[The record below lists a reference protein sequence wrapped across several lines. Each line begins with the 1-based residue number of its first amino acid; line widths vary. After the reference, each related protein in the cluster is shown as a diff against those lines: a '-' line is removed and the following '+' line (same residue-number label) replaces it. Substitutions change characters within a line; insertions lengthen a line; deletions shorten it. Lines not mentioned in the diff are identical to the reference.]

1 MRNDDVALIQRIL
14 AGDENAFATLIEK
27 YQRRV
32 HAVAFRKVRDFQ
44 TAEDITQE
52 TFLRVHQKLATLND
66 PTKFSGWLYA
76 IVDHLCIAWYR
87 ENRLQTESLQDIYI
101 SEIETD
107 VYSRYI
113 ATEHAK
119 TTAVA
124 QQDLVKRLLTKL
136 KESDREVITLHY
148 FEEMTSSE
156 IGEFLGVSENTIK
169 SRLYRARQQLKK
181 YESMI
186 QEALEITT
194 SGLIK
199 EKTVMAEEVKDRV
212 KLETRQS
219 FLKEKQ
225 RTLESNLEGLQRH
238 RKEVVETRDRHLAE
252 VDEKIQSITE
262 EIDACRNELSKIADL
277 QAELQ
282 VTTEAL
288 DITTNGEHHPQ
299 HPLKGEISMSDKMK
313 NKSEVDPKLEEMQR
327 QITDL
332 QEQISG
338 IAANLDAS
346 IDSGKRVALDA
357 LFRLP
362 HDAKDAITWCYAGAY
377 RAASGQ
383 QSRRGSI
390 WSDSIDNFISRAP
403 DAEIVKLA
411 KFFTNPTV
419 VAVLRQL
426 VEGKKSVADLAK
438 GCGVSESEM
447 EKTVALL
454 IDGSL
459 VGRTEDDLV
468 EPKNDAVFYFL
479 NFVGM
484 TRVYLNPKDH

>member
-14 AGDENAFATLIEK
+14 TGDENAFATLIEK
-27 YQRRV
+27 YQRQV
-32 HAVAFRKVRDFQ
+32 HALAFRKVGNFQ

-66 PTKFSGWLYA
+66 PAKFSGWLYA
-76 IVDHLCIAWYR
+76 IVNHLCIAWYR
-87 ENRLQTESLQDIYI
+87 ENRLQTESLQEIYI

-119 TTAVA
+119 TTDVV

-156 IGEFLGVSENTIK
+156 IGELLGVSENTIK

-186 QEALEITT
+186 QE
-194 SGLIK
+194 
-199 EKTVMAEEVKDRV
+199 V
-212 KLETRQS
+212 
-219 FLKEKQ
+219 
-225 RTLESNLEGLQRH
+225 
-238 RKEVVETRDRHLAE
+238 
-252 VDEKIQSITE
+252 
-262 EIDACRNELSKIADL
+262 
-277 QAELQ
+277 
-282 VTTEAL
+282 L
-288 DITTNGEHHPQ
+288 DITTEGKHRSQ
-299 HPLKGEISMSDKMK
+299 HQLKGEINMADEGR
-313 NKSEVDPKLEEMQR
+313 NQSEVDTKLEKMQR

-338 IAANLDAS
+338 IAANLDNS
-346 IDSGKRVALDA
+346 IRDDKSAALNA
-357 LFRLP
+357 LLQLP
-362 HDAKDAITWCYAGAY
+362 NDTNDTNDPITWCYAGAY

-383 QSRRGSI
+383 RSSRGSI
-390 WSDSIDNFISRAP
+390 WTTSTDSFISKAP

-411 KFFTNPTV
+411 TFFTNPTI

-426 VEGKKSVADLAK
+426 VAGKKSVTDLAN
-438 GCGVSESEM
+438 GCSISESEM
-447 EKTVALL
+447 EETVALL
-454 IDGSL
+454 IDGAL
-459 VGRTEDDLV
+459 VKRTEDDLI

-484 TRVYLNPKDH
+484 VTVYLNPEDYHPQD

>member
-14 AGDENAFATLIEK
+14 AGDENAFESLIRK
-27 YQRRV
+27 YQKQV
-32 HAVAFRKVRDFQ
+32 HALAFRKVGDFQ

-52 TFLRVHQKLATLND
+52 TFLQVHQKLATLND
-66 PTKFSGWLYA
+66 PAKFSGWLYA
-76 IVDHLCIAWYR
+76 IVNHLCIAWYR
-87 ENRLQTESLQDIYI
+87 KNRLQTESLQELHI
-101 SEIETD
+101 SAVEKD
-107 VYSRYI
+107 AYSRYI

-119 TTAVA
+119 TTAAV

-136 KESDREVITLHY
+136 KESDREVITLYY
-148 FEEMTSSE
+148 FEDMTSSE
-156 IGEFLGVSENTIK
+156 IGELLGVSENTIK
-169 SRLYRARQQLKK
+169 SRLHRARQRLKN
-181 YESMI
+181 YEPMI
-186 QEALEITT
+186 Q
-194 SGLIK
+194 K
-199 EKTVMAEEVKDRV
+199 
-212 KLETRQS
+212 
-219 FLKEKQ
+219 
-225 RTLESNLEGLQRH
+225 
-238 RKEVVETRDRHLAE
+238 
-252 VDEKIQSITE
+252 
-262 EIDACRNELSKIADL
+262 
-277 QAELQ
+277 
-282 VTTEAL
+282 AL
-288 DITTNGEHHPQ
+288 DITSQGKHRSQ
-299 HPLKGEISMSDKMK
+299 HQLKGETNMADEVR
-313 NKSEVDPKLEEMQR
+313 NQSEVEGRFEEIQR

-332 QEQISG
+332 QEQIRDLATQS
-338 IAANLDAS
+338 DAS
-346 IDSGKRVALDA
+346 IDSGKREALNA

-362 HDAKDAITWCYAGAY
+362 HDAKDSITWCYAGAY

-403 DAEIVKLA
+403 DTAIVKLA

-438 GCGVSESEM
+438 GCGIAESEM

-459 VGRTEDDLV
+459 VNRTEDNLI